1 MNKCLELHIKHNYFV
16 KAEKL
21 KENQVKVRFPKHIKE
36 SLPELETTYQLLD
49 KEFIMSYNGKLRKL
63 KSPNYALRTLM
74 MADILI
80 NLDVYD
86 IATELIVLYENN
98 EIVKPANGLMDLIKP
113 TFDAGDEKKE
123 LGMTTIL
130 TQVVLGD
137 FSDVK
142 QNTEKFDI
150 EEGVEVLFLLLQGD

>member
-1 MNKCLELHIKHNYFV
+1 MNPCLELHIKHNYFI
-16 KAEKL
+16 KAEKI
-21 KENQVKVRFPKHIKE
+21 KDNQLKVRFPKNIQE

-49 KEFIMSYNGKLRKL
+49 KEFIMSRNGKIRQLPA
-63 KSPNYALRTLM
+63 PNYALRTLM

-80 NLDVYD
+80 NLDIYD
-86 IATELIVLYENN
+86 IATELIVLYDNN
-98 EIVKPANGLMDLIKP
+98 EIVKPANGLMDMITPK
-113 TFDAGDEKKE
+113 FDAGDEKKE
-123 LGMTTIL
+123 LGMTTML

-150 EEGVEVLFLLLQGD
+150 AQGVEVLFLLLKGD